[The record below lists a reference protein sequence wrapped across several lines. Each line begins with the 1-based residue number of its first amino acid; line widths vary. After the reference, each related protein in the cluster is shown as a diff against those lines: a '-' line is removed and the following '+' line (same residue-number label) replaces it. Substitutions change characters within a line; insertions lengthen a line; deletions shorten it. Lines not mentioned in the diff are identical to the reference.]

1 MGRRESY
8 PGCGRIALSLG
19 AALFLAAA
27 LGGGAAWAGAAAGA
41 PGGAKPAAPAGKG
54 GGKAPPSGA
63 VGARRLSDRLLQELE
78 VKRRELAQ
86 RERDIRREETRLN
99 ELRADIKKRI
109 VALQDLEKRVQG
121 ALKKVETASDERL
134 DHLVKAYSAMGPDEA
149 AVLMNTMNI
158 TLAVRIL
165 RNMQVKKAGTI
176 LAVVEPRKAAR
187 ISEMLA
193 RFTPPPEPAKKRAQ
207 AAN

>member
-1 MGRRESY
+1 M
-8 PGCGRIALSLG
+8 
-19 AALFLAAA
+19 FLA

-41 PGGAKPAAPAGKG
+41 PGGAKPAAPAGKS
-54 GGKAPPSGA
+54 GGKTPPSGA
-63 VGARRLSDRLLQELE
+63 LGARRLSDRLLQELE

-176 LAVVEPRKAAR
+176 LAVVEPRRAAR

-193 RFTPPPEPAKKRAQ
+193 RFTPPPSEPAKKKAQ